1 MATTPTVV
9 LLPVWGAGHL
19 TPMLEAGSRLLAC
32 RGDHVLSLTVLVMPP
47 PSQQQAAEVDAHLLR
62 EEAAA
67 AAGHGHAIRFVRLPA
82 VDPPTDHQGPVEF
95 VSRVVRLHLPHVRSA
110 LSGLGCR
117 VAAILLDLFC
127 TEMLD
132 VARDLAIP
140 SYIYFT
146 CNAAALSFF
155 LRLPSLCAEVD
166 GEFAAMDGAVDLPGL
181 PPVPSSALPVI
192 VMDRTKPCCDWY
204 AYHGRRFTDA
214 NGGVV
219 VNTAA
224 DLEPRALAAVAAGRC
239 CAPGVP
245 PPKLYPVGPIISFD
259 SSPSPPPGD
268 ECVRWLDAQPAGS
281 VVFLCFGS
289 GGYFTAAQAHAA
301 ARGLERSGHRFL
313 WVLRGP
319 PAAPGDRRP
328 TDGDLDELLPDGFLD
343 RTKHRGLVW
352 PTTAPQKAV
361 LAHAAVG
368 GFVTHCG
375 WNSVLEALWHG
386 VPMAAWPRYAE
397 QHLNAFALVA
407 DVGAA
412 VAMEVDRDR
421 DNFVEAAELERAV
434 RALVGGEDE
443 EGRKAREKAKEM
455 MAVCRRAVE
464 DGGSSAAALK
474 RLCDDIVFN
483 SKCTV
488 EVKQSS

>member
-1 MATTPTVV
+1 MATPTVV

-19 TPMLEAGSRLLAC
+19 TPMLEAGRRLLSC
-32 RGDHVLSLTVLVMPP
+32 RGDRALSLTVLVMPP
-47 PSQQQAAEVDAHLLR
+47 PSQQQAAEVEAHLRR
-62 EEAAA
+62 EEEA
-67 AAGHGHAIRFVRLPA
+67 HVNVRFLRLPA
-82 VDPPTDHQGPVEF
+82 VEPPTDHQGPVEF
-95 VSRVVRLHLPHVRSA
+95 VSRVVRLHLPHVRAA
-110 LSGLGCR
+110 LSTLGSS

-127 TEMLD
+127 TETLD

-155 LRLPSLCAEVD
+155 LRLPALCAEVD

-181 PPVPSSALPVI
+181 PPVPPSALPVI

-214 NGGVV
+214 DGGVV

-245 PPKLYPVGPIISFD
+245 PPKLYPVGPVISFG
-259 SSPSPPPGD
+259 PSPPPPDD
-268 ECVRWLDAQPAGS
+268 ECMRWLDAQPPGS
-281 VVFLCFGS
+281 VAFLCFGS

-319 PAAPGDRRP
+319 PASPPHDRRP
-328 TDGDLDELLPDGFLD
+328 TDGDLAELLPEGFLA

-361 LAHAAVG
+361 LAHGAVG

-386 VPMAAWPRYAE
+386 VPMATWPRYAE

-412 VAMEVDRDR
+412 VAMDVDRER

-434 RALVGGEDE
+434 RALMGGESE

-455 MAVCRRAVE
+455 MAKCRRAVE

-488 EVKQSS
+488 ALKQSS